1 MCSDQDRKVKSF
13 LMGATPG
20 VITGLVL
27 LLFVIIE
34 QLIQLMRLTVHSG
47 YTFIVSMCSLGI
59 EPTTFALLSQCST
72 TEPQEHRNLTDV
84 IEHRVVYDGYRFF

>member
-34 QLIQLMRLTVHSG
+34 QLIQLIQILLP
-47 YTFIVSMCSLGI
+47 FIGCLCLETSHIL
-59 EPTTFALLSQCST
+59 FALK
-72 TEPQEHRNLTDV
+72 TEGKYENNNLLTLA
-84 IEHRVVYDGYRFF
+84 ISCFQSMICF

>member
-34 QLIQLMRLTVHSG
+34 QLIQLIQILLPFMGCLCLETSHILFLRK
-47 YTFIVSMCSLGI
+47 SL
-59 EPTTFALLSQCST
+59 
-72 TEPQEHRNLTDV
+72 
-84 IEHRVVYDGYRFF
+84 